1 MGEAAPNSPDQRLD
15 SWKDIARFF
24 GRDERT
30 VRRWEKEN
38 ALPVHRVPG
47 GAKGRVFAYE
57 SELRCWLSTPQA
69 MSSTAKESE
78 SPIDTLGFE
87 SQTDAIRPDSRI
99 HVLKPDVA
107 RVKTRSLARWAIA
120 LVVCAV
126 LASGIVAY
134 RKGHRFAVHAS
145 APVFQ
150 TLPRDPRKPA
160 TPETEDF
167 YLKGRYF
174 WNKRTP
180 ESLNQA
186 VDYFTQAIVH
196 DPNYAPAYVGLADCY
211 NLLREYS
218 LMPAAE
224 AYPRALAAAKKAV
237 ELDDQSSEAHASLA
251 FALFYGMWDVAN
263 ADREFLRAIEL
274 NPNNAVAHHW
284 YATYLMTIR
293 RYPDSLTEIGRAQ
306 TLDPSSTSIL
316 ADRGLILLVSGRRR
330 EGLALLKQI
339 EATEPAFRSPHAY
352 LRGDY
357 LAYADYP
364 NFLVESRKDALLVHD
379 KLGMAITSV
388 AEEGYAKGGGRGL
401 LQAMLQEEMKLYA
414 KGLVSPCALADIYIL
429 SGNKTEALHYLTV
442 AFEQHDSSLLG
453 VDNSREFRALRA
465 DPAYRALIQKMN
477 LPLENP

>member
-1 MGEAAPNSPDQRLD
+1 MGEAAPNHSDRRLD

-24 GRDERT
+24 ERDERT

-57 SELRCWLSTPQA
+57 SELRRWLSTPQA
-69 MSSTAKESE
+69 ASSTVKESE
-78 SPIDTLGFE
+78 SLTDAAGPE
-87 SQTDAIRPDSRI
+87 SQTDVIGPESQI
-99 HVLKPDVA
+99 HVIQPHQA
-107 RVKTRSLARWAIA
+107 HPRIRSLARWAGA
-120 LVVCAV
+120 LAVCIG
-126 LASGIVAY
+126 LASGIIAY

-145 APVFQ
+145 TPISRTILGSPGKA
-150 TLPRDPRKPA
+150 A
-160 TPETEDF
+160 TPEAEDF

-211 NLLREYS
+211 NLLREYTVMS
-218 LMPAAE
+218 PAE

-251 FALFYGMWDVAN
+251 FALFYGMWDVAH
-263 ADREFLRAIEL
+263 ADREFRRAIEL
-274 NPNNAVAHHW
+274 DPNNARAHHW

-293 RYPDSLTEIGRAQ
+293 RYPESLAEIERAQ
-306 TLDPSSTSIL
+306 KLDPSSTSIL
-316 ADRGLILLVSGRRR
+316 ADRGLILLASGRRNA
-330 EGLALLKQI
+330 GLALLKQM

-352 LRGDY
+352 LKGDY

-364 NFLVESRKDALLVHD
+364 NFLLESRKDALLVHD
-379 KLGMAITSV
+379 KVEMAITSA
-388 AEEGYAKGGGRGL
+388 AEEGYATGGGRGL
-401 LQAMLQEEMKLYA
+401 LQGMLQEEMKLYA
-414 KGLVSPCALADIYIL
+414 KGLIAPCAVADIYIL
-429 SGNKTEALHYLTV
+429 LGNKTEALRYLNI
-442 AFEQHDSSLLG
+442 AFEQHDSSLLF
-453 VDNSREFRALRA
+453 VNNSWEFRTLRS
-465 DPAYRALIQKMN
+465 DPSYRALIQKMN
-477 LPLENP
+477 LPMEN

>member
-1 MGEAAPNSPDQRLD
+1 MGEAAPNHSDRRLD

-24 GRDERT
+24 ERDERT

-57 SELRCWLSTPQA
+57 SELRRWLSTPQA
-69 MSSTAKESE
+69 ATGAAKESE
-78 SPIDTLGFE
+78 SPSDAVRSE
-87 SQTDAIRPDSRI
+87 SQTDATRTESQI
-99 HVLKPDVA
+99 HLIQSDRAGVG
-107 RVKTRSLARWAIA
+107 TRSLARWVIA
-120 LVVCAV
+120 LIVCV
-126 LASGIVAY
+126 GLASGIVAY

-145 APVFQ
+145 APAFQ
-150 TLPRDPRKPA
+150 ALARNPRKPA
-160 TPETEDF
+160 TPEAEDF

-218 LMPAAE
+218 SMPDAE

-237 ELDDQSSEAHASLA
+237 ELDDQSSEAHTSLA
-251 FALFYGMWDVAN
+251 FALFYGMWDVAQ

-274 NPNNAVAHHW
+274 DPKNARAHHW

-293 RYPDSLTEIGRAQ
+293 RFPESLMEIGRAQ
-306 TLDPSSTSIL
+306 TLDPSSSSIL
-316 ADRGLILLVSGRRR
+316 ADRGVILLASGRRN
-330 EGLALLKQI
+330 EGLTLLKQM
-339 EATEPAFRSPHAY
+339 EAAEPAFRSPHVY
-352 LRGDY
+352 LRGNY

-364 NFLVESRKDALLVHD
+364 NFLIESRKEALLVHD
-379 KLGMAITSV
+379 KTELAITDA
-388 AEEGYAKGGGRGL
+388 AEKGFAAGGGRGL

-414 KGLVSPCALADIYIL
+414 KGLISPCALADIYIL
-429 SGNKTEALHYLTV
+429 LGNKAESLRYLNL

-453 VDNSREFRALRA
+453 VGNAWEFRTLRT

-477 LPLENP
+477 LPVEN